1 MLVAKD
7 NPKNLGKVKFGKPH
21 SFTFCLE
28 NNGNQTIT
36 VDKLVVGC
44 NSCTKASLKKTII
57 RPSESVLLDVVF
69 TPGSLGD
76 QKKFIT
82 VKWGG
87 LVNDL
92 KLAFTA
98 QSYEH

>member
-7 NPKNLGKVKFGKPH
+7 NPKSLGKVKFGKPH

-28 NNGNQTIT
+28 NTSSQTIT
-36 VDKLVVGC
+36 IDKIVVGC
-44 NSCTKASLKKTII
+44 NSCTKASLKQKVV
-57 RPSESVLLDVVF
+57 PPYQSVLMDVIF
-69 TPGSLGD
+69 TPGSLGN

-87 LVNDL
+87 LINDL

-98 QSYEH
+98 ESYEH